1 MKLETRYAHHPE
13 DFKGYDTETLRR
25 HFLVEQ
31 VFVTGELTLTYTH
44 VDRVVFGGAVPT
56 TQTLTLEG
64 GKEFGTPNFL
74 DRRELGVVNLGEPGR
89 VIVDGETYALANGD
103 GLYVGMGAKAI
114 SFESD
119 NPASPA
125 KLYLMSSPAHATYP
139 TVRITRADAN
149 PKKLGAPETC
159 NVRTIYQYVHPAVC
173 KSCQLVMGVTV
184 LESGSVWNT
193 YPPHTHERRMEVYL
207 YFEVPQNSL
216 VFHYMGEPS
225 ETRHIVMRNEQA
237 VISPSWS
244 IHSASGTRAY
254 TFIWG
259 MVGENQAFD
268 DMDAVPMDAIR

>member
-56 TQTLTLEG
+56 TQSLTLEG

-125 KLYLMSSPAHATYP
+125 KLYLMRLLMRFSP
-139 TVRITRADAN
+139 D
-149 PKKLGAPETC
+149 
-159 NVRTIYQYVHPAVC
+159 
-173 KSCQLVMGVTV
+173 
-184 LESGSVWNT
+184 SVWLN
-193 YPPHTHERRMEVYL
+193 R
-207 YFEVPQNSL
+207 
-216 VFHYMGEPS
+216 
-225 ETRHIVMRNEQA
+225 
-237 VISPSWS
+237 
-244 IHSASGTRAY
+244 
-254 TFIWG
+254 
-259 MVGENQAFD
+259 VGG
-268 DMDAVPMDAIR
+268 